1 MSPQLETSKTNV
13 KTLKSIYGKAKLK
26 ATNYLLKQYKRNNFP
41 STILRLYLVY
51 GPRQDFNR
59 FVPLIIKG
67 CLSNSLFPCSSGI
80 QYRDFLYVDDFVNL
94 IFACL
99 KNKKSVGEV
108 FNIGSGKPQKIKK
121 IILKIQKSIKLGKPE
136 FGKVKFRK
144 DEILKLYPS
153 IQKAK
158 QLIGWYPKV
167 RFDQGIINTI
177 NFYKKDL

>member
-1 MSPQLETSKTNV
+1 
-13 KTLKSIYGKAKLK
+13 
-26 ATNYLLKQYKRNNFP
+26 
-41 STILRLYLVY
+41 VY

-99 KNKKSVGEV
+99 KNKKSAGQV

-121 IILKIQKSIKLGKPE
+121 IILKIQKFIKLGKPE

-167 RFDQGIINTI
+167 RFDKGIINTI
-177 NFYKKDL
+177 NFYKKYL

>member
-1 MSPQLETSKTNV
+1 MFLDISKKELIKKKIKKNYDYVDNFGGYVNHSEKLKTYKSHYVGCKNLTDFFLTKKIKSFIQIGSCVEYGNTMSPQLETSKTNV
-13 KTLKSIYGKAKLK
+13 KTLQSTYGKAKLK

-94 IFACL
+94 IFAC
-99 KNKKSVGEV
+99 
-108 FNIGSGKPQKIKK
+108 
-121 IILKIQKSIKLGKPE
+121 
-136 FGKVKFRK
+136 
-144 DEILKLYPS
+144 
-153 IQKAK
+153 
-158 QLIGWYPKV
+158 
-167 RFDQGIINTI
+167 
-177 NFYKKDL
+177 